1 MSVFKNFLFIGFFQI
16 NSHVTMIYYEFNIQK
31 KIYFQHQIK
40 LSILN
45 MEYIMNF
52 TVYKKL

>member
-1 MSVFKNFLFIGFFQI
+1 MFNEFLKSFIFIGYFQI
-16 NSHVTMIYYEFNIQK
+16 NSHVPMIYYEFNIQK

-45 MEYIMNF
+45 MEN
-52 TVYKKL
+52 